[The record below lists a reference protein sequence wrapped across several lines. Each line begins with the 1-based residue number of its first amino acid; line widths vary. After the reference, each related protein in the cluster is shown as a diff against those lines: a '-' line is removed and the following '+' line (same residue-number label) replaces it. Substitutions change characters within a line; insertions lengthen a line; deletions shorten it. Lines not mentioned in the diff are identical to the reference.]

1 MSLKIGDKLP
11 SFSAK
16 DTNGN
21 IFNSQDY
28 IGKQPLVIYFYPKD
42 DTPGCT
48 VQACSFR
55 DNYQEF
61 KDLGAEVIG
70 ISSDTVTSHLKFK
83 SKFNLPFILLS
94 DNDKKLRKLFGV
106 QNSLF
111 IIPGRETFVIDK
123 QGLVVMVF
131 NSMSSEI
138 HITKALKVLKKLTNS
153 FGLAILFNHSPN
165 LLCN

>member
-48 VQACSFR
+48 AQACSFR

-123 QGLVVMVF
+123 QGVVIMVF

-138 HITKALKVLKKLTNS
+138 HITKALKVLKKLTN
-153 FGLAILFNHSPN
+153 
-165 LLCN
+165 

>member
-48 VQACSFR
+48 AQACSFR

-70 ISSDTVTSHLKFK
+70 ISADTVTSHLKFK

-94 DNDKKLRKLFGV
+94 DNDKKVRKLFGV

-123 QGLVVMVF
+123 QGVVIMVF

-138 HITKALKVLKKLTNS
+138 HITKALKVLKKLTN
-153 FGLAILFNHSPN
+153 
-165 LLCN
+165 

>member
-48 VQACSFR
+48 AQACSFR

-138 HITKALKVLKKLTNS
+138 HITKALKVLKKLTN
-153 FGLAILFNHSPN
+153 
-165 LLCN
+165 

>member
-42 DTPGCT
+42 NTPGCT
-48 VQACSFR
+48 AQACSFR
-55 DNYQEF
+55 DSYEEF

-123 QGLVVMVF
+123 HGVVIMVF

-138 HITKALKVLKKLTNS
+138 HIIKALKALKKSTM
-153 FGLAILFNHSPN
+153 
-165 LLCN
+165 

>member
-48 VQACSFR
+48 AQACSFR

-70 ISSDTVTSHLKFK
+70 ISSDTITSHLKFK

-106 QNSLF
+106 QNNLF

-123 QGLVVMVF
+123 QGMVIMVF

-138 HITKALKVLKKLTNS
+138 HITKALKVLKKLTN
-153 FGLAILFNHSPN
+153 
-165 LLCN
+165 